1 MARKKHLI
9 NVHTSTGT
17 TAPTN
22 ASLYLGEIAV
32 QHTPNDPALWIK
44 MGSSE
49 SSTEYEKFIGKT
61 EILNLIQASNILGS
75 GYTYSGI
82 SYVNSATTIAD
93 AYSALTR
100 ELIDDK
106 LVTTSALNDL
116 NVRLD
121 AICGAT
127 HDISSLY
134 DRVASAETVIQQDEE
149 TIAGALNDLNVRVGT
164 VETQM
169 TGDYIPITG
178 YMTAT
183 GVTEEELTLTEEDTV
198 NEALGKLQKQM
209 LDNEESIAAGLNDL
223 NTRLENVDD
232 IIAHNTGITQLSGA
246 VKSFSAATMYVLENM
261 YDYMQGKARQLQNL
275 SSAMMSVS
283 GVVANNVTNI
293 NNVSGS
299 VENLSGAVVNNRNDI
314 NSLSASLIDDE
325 LVIATALN
333 DLNARIVELSGNTG
347 SSALTLNTHTAVTI
361 ANGTSSQMHLP
372 TVSASDNGKILRV
385 VNGAWALV
393 DPATIYSGSTA
404 PA

>member
-232 IIAHNTGITQLSGA
+232 IIAHNTGVTQLSGA
-246 VKSFSAATMYVLENM
+246 VRSFSAAT
-261 YDYMQGKARQLQNL
+261 DYEFEEVWFSLSQKANDSEFRN
-275 SSAMMSVS
+275 VS
-283 GVVANNVTNI
+283 GATMS
-293 NNVSGS
+293 VSGS
-299 VENLSGAVVNNRNDI
+299 VENLSGAVVSNRNDI